1 MTRNG
6 SRQSSYKNLLESSV
20 SMKKL
25 IDGVIETVI
34 TDESLHLAH
43 EAAEPAIDEV
53 VSAVL
58 SKSVQAAFKRAK
70 KASIARNA
78 TDRRTV
84 AEMRERKE
92 HTTIDDVGSTLCG
105 QTSIFDY

>member
-43 EAAEPAIDEV
+43 EATEPVIDEFV
-53 VSAVL
+53 TPAL
-58 SKSVQAAFKRAK
+58 SKSIQAAYLRAK
-70 KASIARNA
+70 KASAAQNARSCRIV
-78 TDRRTV
+78 T
-84 AEMRERKE
+84 EQRERRG
-92 HTTIDDVGSTLCG
+92 HTAIDEVGSTLCG
-105 QTSIFDY
+105 QTSILDY